1 MPEFLLSA
9 EASSY
14 HIPAAAGAPLHAAS
28 SPVPVSPD
36 LGCGVLPH
44 GAARRS
50 RSVLDLVAH
59 WRILAPA
66 LGVVSPLTGLPGPEH
81 GRLPG
86 NNFNFQS

>member
-1 MPEFLLSA
+1 M
-9 EASSY
+9 
-14 HIPAAAGAPLHAAS
+14 GAPLHAAS

-36 LGCGVLPH
+36 TGFGVLPH
-44 GAARRS
+44 GAAQLS

-59 WRILAPA
+59 WRTLAPA
-66 LGVVSPLTGLPGPEH
+66 LGVASPLTGLPGPEH